1 LHVSS
6 TACENTARRRR
17 SPPRRSE
24 ARSGAKACNAALKND
39 DGVEAGARRS
49 AFVSLPAWLIDCFCC
64 PTAKRGKAAKG
75 VTVESPNFAGTGRFF
90 SSKIATAA
98 EKTPPIREDIQMKS
112 RTLTVLAL
120 AAGLFAAG
128 QAMAQQQPAPAAP
141 PAPPDLNAIPDKM
154 PFNIPFGTPIT
165 MDRAQG
171 LVKAAVDEATKR
183 GWAMNVAVVDPN
195 GDLVA
200 FGRMDGAQLA
210 SVPISQHK
218 ARVAARYRRPTRA
231 FEDAVQKFGFNYIL
245 TLDDV
250 IASRGGIP
258 LVEGGKLIGAIGC
271 SGGTGS
277 QDEATCTAAASTIN
291 K

>member
-1 LHVSS
+1 MV
-6 TACENTARRRR
+6 AR
-17 SPPRRSE
+17 
-24 ARSGAKACNAALKND
+24 L
-39 DGVEAGARRS
+39 
-49 AFVSLPAWLIDCFCC
+49 FLLPVV
-64 PTAKRGKAAKG
+64 KRGKVAKG
-75 VTVESPNFAGTGRFF
+75 VAVEGANFAGTGRFF
-90 SSKIATAA
+90 SSKIMTAA
-98 EKTPPIREDIQMKS
+98 EKTPPIREETQMKS

-128 QAMAQQQPAPAAP
+128 QAFAQQPAAPA
-141 PAPPDLNAIPDKM
+141 APPDLNAIPDKM
-154 PFNIPFGTPIT
+154 PFNIPFGAPIT

-171 LVKAAVDEATKR
+171 LVQAAVAEATKR

-218 ARVAARYRRPTRA
+218 ARTAARYRRPTRA

-258 LVEGGKLIGAIGC
+258 LVDGGKIIGAVGC

-277 QDEATCTAAASTIN
+277 QDEATCTAAANTIN
-291 K
+291 KTQ